1 MQDSVKAQMPEHRA
15 QMKTGRMLYKSV
27 FCVLWSVLFLITPVV
42 FAQEPALHLQ
52 DLIDDA
58 LKINP
63 EILVFESR
71 ESAAKYRIPQAKSLP
86 EPMFMFGYMNEGVR
100 DLYTFGEEMAA
111 DSQWMFSISQM
122 FPFPGKLPLKGKM
135 ALSEAEVQ
143 KALLD
148 SARLKTIARIK
159 ELYYELFFIYK
170 NIDLIKEKSSLFS
183 RIEDAAVARYAA
195 GMAPQQEVLMAQTEK
210 YMLLEKEEMLRQKIQ
225 SLEAMLNAAAGRD
238 INSLLGRPVEP
249 SPVLYSNDINSLL
262 KMAHEHSPEIKAKEK
277 MVAEAE
283 AKVQMA
289 KREYYPDFT
298 VTASYFAKSAFFEDM
313 WSITTSINIPLFYKT
328 KQAPAVL
335 EAEASMSEAKNEL
348 EATKLMIA
356 AAIKEDYSMLRTSEK
371 LMELYKSG
379 LIPKAYQDFESA
391 IAGYITGKVEAITV
405 INRLKSFIDL
415 EIMYWRQFIDREKA
429 IARLETITGRGIS
442 N

>member
-1 MQDSVKAQMPEHRA
+1 MTGHRENHLRL
-15 QMKTGRMLYKSV
+15 QLKS
-27 FCVLWSVLFLITPVV
+27 SVLQVSRSYLFFLSTIYCLLLAPCV
-42 FAQEPALHLQ
+42 FADELKLQ
-52 DLIDDA
+52 DLIDEA
-58 LKINP
+58 LKISP

-71 ESAAKYRIPQAKSLP
+71 ESAARYRIPQAKSLP
-86 EPMFMFGYMNEGVR
+86 DPMFMFGYINEGIR

-122 FPFPGKLPLKGKM
+122 FPFPGKLLLKGKM
-135 ALSEAEVQ
+135 ALSEAEGQ

-170 NIDLIKEKSSLFS
+170 NIDLVKERNSLFS
-183 RIEDAAVARYAA
+183 RIEDAAVARYST

-210 YMLLEKEEMLRQKIQ
+210 YMLLEKEEMLKQKIQ
-225 SLEAMLNAAAGRD
+225 TLEAMLNSVTGRD
-238 INSLLGRPVEP
+238 INSPLGRPAEP
-249 SPVLYSNDINSLL
+249 VPVKYSSDINSLL
-262 KMAHEHSPEIKAKEK
+262 RIAHENSLEIKAKEK

-283 AKVQMA
+283 AKVQMTE
-289 KREYYPDFT
+289 REYYPDFT

-313 WSITTSINIPLFYKT
+313 WSLTTSINIPLFYKT
-328 KQAPAVL
+328 KQTPAVL
-335 EAEASMSEAKNEL
+335 EAKASMSEAKNEL
-348 EATKLMIA
+348 ETTELMIYA
-356 AAIKEDYSMLRTSEK
+356 SIKEDYSMLKTSER

-379 LIPKAYQDFESA
+379 LIPKAYQDFELA

-405 INRLKSFIDL
+405 INRLKALIDL
-415 EIMYWRQFIDREKA
+415 EIMYWRQFVDREKA
-429 IARLETITGRGIS
+429 IARLEAITGSGIS